1 MGADVVKETRLP
13 ARYERLAKVV
23 DTMNCGLVGS
33 GLDGSVI
40 FANERLLAWMQS
52 DWDDIVGR
60 PAVEFGVPAHGEQ
73 LAAEIE
79 ALQEGDLRGRMLVM
93 CRKDGTTFPA
103 LFIPQRLF
111 GDDGELE
118 ATFSIVVDL
127 ASVYTAK
134 RVGVE
139 DPHSD
144 LTSVLEHVVRKFRSI
159 AVPPTP
165 SGPDL
170 GHPDLRDLSPR
181 EREVLERLMLGDRV
195 PRIGERLF
203 ISHSTVRNHL
213 KSIFRKVG
221 VSSQGALIEHV
232 RGLA

>member
-1 MGADVVKETRLP
+1 MVKETQLP
-13 ARYERLAKVV
+13 ARYGQLAKVV

-40 FANERLLAWMQS
+40 FANERLLAWIQH
-52 DWDDIVGR
+52 DPEDIVGK
-60 PAVEFGVPAHGEQ
+60 PAIEFGVPAHGEE
-73 LAAEIE
+73 LRAEIE
-79 ALQEGDLRGRMLVM
+79 ALREGDLRGRMLVM
-93 CRKDGTTFPA
+93 RRKDGTTFPA
-103 LFIPQRLF
+103 LFIPQRF
-111 GDDGELE
+111 FAEDGGLE

-139 DPHSD
+139 DPHSE
-144 LTSVLEHVVRKFRSI
+144 LTSVLENVVRQFRSI
-159 AVPPTP
+159 AAPPAP

-170 GHPDLRDLSPR
+170 NHPDLRDLSRR
-181 EREVLERLMLGDRV
+181 EREVLERLMLGERV

-203 ISHSTVRNHL
+203 ISQSTVRNHL

-221 VSSQGALIEHV
+221 VSSQGELIEHV
-232 RGLA
+232 RSLS

>member
-1 MGADVVKETRLP
+1 MAKKTQLP
-13 ARYERLAKVV
+13 ARYEQLAKVV

-40 FANERLLAWMQS
+40 FVNERLLAWIQHS
-52 DWDDIVGR
+52 PDDIVGR
-60 PAVEFGVPAHGEQ
+60 PAIEFGVPSHGEQ

-93 CRKDGTTFPA
+93 RRKDGTTFPA
-103 LFIPQRLF
+103 LFLPQRFF

-127 ASVYTAK
+127 ASIYAAK

-139 DPHSD
+139 DPHAQ
-144 LTSVLEHVVRKFRSI
+144 LTAVLENVARQFSSI
-159 AVPPTP
+159 VTPPVA
-165 SGPDL
+165 SGPNLD
-170 GHPDLRDLSPR
+170 HPSVRDLSRR
-181 EREVLERLMLGDRV
+181 EREVLERLMLGERV

-203 ISHSTVRNHL
+203 ISQSTVRNHL

-221 VSSQGALIEHV
+221 VSSQGELIEYV
-232 RGLA
+232 RKL

>member
-1 MGADVVKETRLP
+1 MKATQLP

-40 FANERLLAWMQS
+40 FANERLLAWIQS

-60 PAVEFGVPAHGEQ
+60 PAVEFGVPAHGEE

-111 GDDGELE
+111 GDDGKLE
-118 ATFSIVVDL
+118 Q
-127 ASVYTAK
+127 K
-134 RVGVE
+134 RQKLG
-139 DPHSD
+139 
-144 LTSVLEHVVRKFRSI
+144 FR
-159 AVPPTP
+159 
-165 SGPDL
+165 L
-170 GHPDLRDLSPR
+170 
-181 EREVLERLMLGDRV
+181 RV
-195 PRIGERLF
+195 PIQWNRLGGR
-203 ISHSTVRNHL
+203 SQA
-213 KSIFRKVG
+213 FRLRWRAG
-221 VSSQGALIEHV
+221 
-232 RGLA
+232 R